1 MKLYLIKML
10 LFGHI
15 GISVFLG
22 SLLYLSP
29 LIVGASAILP
39 DIIDKGLVLLGLSQ
53 YSRLFAHNLFFGPL
67 ASLVVYAVTRRKDFA
82 LAVLLGTYLHLV
94 EDMKDLVP
102 WLWPLATYD
111 FAPVTGIK
119 ITLGLFEIIAET
131 IGLTLLTFTFIFKHH
146 VIYIR
151 EKIFALKDFYDK
163 RFAKKV

>member
-1 MKLYLIKML
+1 MKLILIKML
-10 LFGHI
+10 FLGHI

-29 LIVGASAILP
+29 FIVGASAILP
-39 DIIDKGLVLLGLSQ
+39 DLIDKGLVLVGLSQ

-67 ASLVVYAVTRRKDFA
+67 ASLVVYALTRRKDFA
-82 LAVLLGTYLHLV
+82 LAVLFGTYLHLV
-94 EDMKDLVP
+94 EDMRNLVP
-102 WLWPLATYD
+102 WLWPLVTYN

-119 ITLGLFEIIAET
+119 ITLGLFEILTES
-131 IGLTLLTFTFIFKHH
+131 IGLTLLIYSAIFKQH
-146 VIYIR
+146 VIYLR